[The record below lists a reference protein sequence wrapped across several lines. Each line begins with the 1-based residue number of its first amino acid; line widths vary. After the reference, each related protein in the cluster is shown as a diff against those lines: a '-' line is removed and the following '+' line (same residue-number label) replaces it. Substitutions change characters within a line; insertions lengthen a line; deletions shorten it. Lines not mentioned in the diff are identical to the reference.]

1 MATDTVS
8 RLGEDVSSVDRA
20 AVATLSGVAVV
31 TASTVL
37 MLQSIRVFVSYLVFV
52 VDQSNRSTLAIA
64 AAGVFLASGLSWFL
78 IRLLGIRS
86 VVIGSTALLVV
97 SRLALQFWENPVA
110 RLWLGGVAL
119 ICWGWLLFALLV
131 TRRDFVALGVSLGLA
146 LDLGIRIAFQTVDA
160 PWMPGFPANLVTCL
174 LVGAL
179 LAALC
184 LVDIPTSMHG
194 SRLMGSISLLAIGPA
209 FALYH
214 LAIGNLGLAQAR
226 SGLDFPGAA
235 VVLAFGMALGIV
247 VAALRCSGEIALVAN
262 ARWWYIWRL
271 GLAIIVVLGLWWFWS
286 GAYLGPIGLILGVAA
301 SVILFTELLSGGAD
315 AFAPVASGW
324 SALFFTLGLLL
335 EVALLFAYYTFSG
348 SPRILVVVV
357 ALFVVAC
364 MIGAP
369 AQGDLPRSRG
379 ASMVIVAG
387 VVGGLLL
394 LVSAWEVISW
404 NDLSANAVIGPNITV
419 VTYNIQSGFSAGD
432 RFDLDA
438 TANVI
443 EAQHPDVVVLQ
454 EVSRGWLVTSG
465 IDEVLWLSQRLKM
478 NYAFGA
484 NSDDGL
490 WGNVV
495 LSRAPLG
502 ATKTIQYD
510 VTQNLKRS
518 LLEVQVVT
526 DVGDLWIL
534 GTHLDDPADAGA
546 VRLRQSEELLASWN
560 RRSPTLIMGD
570 MNSDP
575 TDPVIMEFRSAG
587 FVDFAEASGS
597 SDYTSHDRRRID
609 YILGT
614 RDIALREIHVL
625 DVWTSDHRP
634 VVASLILIPQRATL
648 PASVSRFAPN

>member
-1 MATDTVS
+1 MATHTVS

-20 AVATLSGVAVV
+20 AVATLAGVAVV

-37 MLQSIRVFVSYLVFV
+37 MLQSMRVFVSYLVFV
-52 VDQSNRSTLAIA
+52 VDQSNRSTLAA
-64 AAGVFLASGLSWFL
+64 VAAGVFLASGLSWLL
-78 IRLLGIRS
+78 IRILGVRS
-86 VVIGSTALLVV
+86 VIIGSTALLAL

-110 RLWLGGVAL
+110 RLWLGGAAI
-119 ICWGWLLFALLV
+119 ICWGWLLFSLLV
-131 TRRDFVALGVSLGLA
+131 TRRDLVALGVALGLS

-160 PWMPGFPANLVTCL
+160 PWMPGFVANLTTCL

-179 LAALC
+179 LLALC
-184 LVDIPTSMHG
+184 LVDIPTSAHG
-194 SRLMGSISLLAIGPA
+194 STLMGSISLLAIGPA

-214 LAIGNLGLAQAR
+214 LAIGNLGLAQTHL
-226 SGLDFPGAA
+226 GLDFPGAA
-235 VVLAFGMALGIV
+235 VILTFGMALGIL

-271 GLAIIVVLGLWWFWS
+271 GLALTVALGLWWFWS

-301 SVILFTELLSGGAD
+301 SVILFAELLIGGVD
-315 AFAPVASGW
+315 SFAPVSSGW

-335 EVALLFAYYTFSG
+335 EVALLFGYYAFSG
-348 SPRILVVVV
+348 SPWILVVVV
-357 ALFVVAC
+357 ALFVAAG
-364 MIGAP
+364 MAGAP
-369 AQGDLPRSRG
+369 AQVDRARNRG

-387 VVGGLLL
+387 VLGGLLL
-394 LVSAWEVISW
+394 LISAWEVISW
-404 NDLSANAVIGPNITV
+404 NDPSANAAIGPDVTV
-419 VTYNIQSGFSAGD
+419 MTYNIQSGFSAND

-438 TANVI
+438 TANAI

-465 IDEVLWLSQRLKM
+465 IDEALWLSQRLKM
-478 NYAFGA
+478 NYYFGA

-502 ATKTIQYD
+502 ATQTIQYD
-510 VTQNLKRS
+510 VTENLKRS
-518 LLEVQVVT
+518 VVEVQVIT
-526 DVGDLWIL
+526 QAGDLWVL

-546 VRLRQSEELLASWN
+546 IRLQQSEELVASWN
-560 RRSPTLIMGD
+560 RRSPALVMGD

-575 TDPVIMEFRSAG
+575 TDPVIMELRSAG

-597 SDYTSHDRRRID
+597 SGYTSHDRRRID

-614 RDIALREIHVL
+614 RDIALREIHVP

-634 VVASLILIPQRATL
+634 VVASLILIPVQANA
-648 PASVSRFAPN
+648 PASVSRFAPD